1 MSRAKLQSLARL
13 VERKYQYVF
22 GFAHRSTDILRS
34 STYTPR
40 HAEEIGW
47 RPNHRPEHILEDA
60 VVDGEVDAILSLMDD
75 SLRKVR

>member
-1 MSRAKLQSLARL
+1 MCLT
-13 VERKYQYVF
+13 
-22 GFAHRSTDILRS
+22 AHRNTDVLHS

-47 RPNHRPEHILEDA
+47 TPSHRPEHILEDT
-60 VVDGEVDAILSLMDD
+60 VVDGEVEAILSLMDD